1 MTWKS
6 LAIGGAI
13 GYVLGALAGRG
24 RYEQIAT
31 ISSKTWNSKPVRMA
45 KDKAKGAAG
54 NAAHGL
60 KARAQAAAP
69 FGAGQDDQYDTGA
82 DGTVKETAVEI

>member
-1 MTWKS
+1 
-6 LAIGGAI
+6 
-13 GYVLGALAGRG
+13 
-24 RYEQIAT
+24 
-31 ISSKTWNSKPVRMA
+31 MA

-82 DGTVKETAVEI
+82 DGTVKVTAVEF